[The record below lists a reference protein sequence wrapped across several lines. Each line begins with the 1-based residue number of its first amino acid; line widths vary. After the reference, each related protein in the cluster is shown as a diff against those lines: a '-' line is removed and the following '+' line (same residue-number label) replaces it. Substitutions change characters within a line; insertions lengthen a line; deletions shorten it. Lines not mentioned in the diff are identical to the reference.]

1 MSAPEVIKN
10 QDYYNFTVSI
20 LIIVKR
26 KCSNSAHE
34 TLATSKWVVRLSI
47 RTNQSD

>member
-1 MSAPEVIKN
+1 MKKEYLISITRSQCMSAPKVIKN

-26 KCSNSAHE
+26 K
-34 TLATSKWVVRLSI
+34 
-47 RTNQSD
+47 